1 MTFICMTK
9 KAYKAGAWKRPYSEL
24 AAAVEA
30 GEPGL
35 TFVTVKDISDARNDK
50 TSWNYFDAQK
60 AAGPDT
66 ALFRKGDK
74 DVAYLALQNW

>member
-1 MTFICMTK
+1 MTR
-9 KAYKAGAWKRPYSEL
+9 KAYEAGAWKRPYSEL
-24 AAAVEA
+24 FGAV
-30 GEPGL
+30 GL
-35 TFVTVKDISDARNDK
+35 EEEGLSLLTVKDISDARNDK